1 MRALLALVIGVSATT
16 AGAAPVVD
24 WETGRVVETGVGL
37 ADRQAPNPAVARG
50 PARRK
55 AEDAARGALHKAVR
69 ALPVAGGGTVKDK
82 LGDAAIAA
90 RIDRAI
96 GAALTVSATPE
107 TDGAWTVTLAV
118 PIEALR
124 QALADGPR
132 VLAKDGDTGPGVMVV
147 EGASKATAAIGTT
160 IGGTSAPI
168 VWVKKLPTW
177 AEKAPRIQARGA
189 KPGAIDADTKGA
201 TPSTLFVVM
210 P

>member
-1 MRALLALVIGVSATT
+1 MGFAMIGAGS

-55 AEDAARGALHKAVR
+55 AEDAAKRALHAAVA

-82 LGDAAIAA
+82 LADTTIAA
-90 RIDRAI
+90 RVDRAI
-96 GAALTVSATPE
+96 GAALAVSATPE

-118 PIEALR
+118 PIEAIR

-132 VLAKDGDTGPGVMVV
+132 TVAKDGDAGAAVIVI
-147 EGASKATAAIGTT
+147 EGASKAVPAIGTT

-168 VWVKKLPTW
+168 VWVKKLPAW
-177 AEKAPRIQARGA
+177 AEKAPRIKARSA